1 MALNAEKDRITQGL
15 PDSTRVMAKH
25 KRTEPKWIEVPEFDS
40 PGGVIEPG
48 QDYHDLGKSFPDAPV
63 PRAPGDAIVHRADL
77 DDLTGISSLMNW
89 VSEGD
94 IVIVKMSGILARELE
109 LVVAV
114 DKIQRFVEG
123 DMSGEVVR
131 LGERRLLLLPPSFA
145 SGIAT

>member
-1 MALNAEKDRITQGL
+1 M
-15 PDSTRVMAKH
+15 
-25 KRTEPKWIEVPEFDS
+25 
-40 PGGVIEPG
+40 
-48 QDYHDLGKSFPDAPV
+48 
-63 PRAPGDAIVHRADL
+63 